1 MYAARIQ
8 MILGFAEREHHPSGF
23 GFVDWS
29 NVEVKNDQ
37 GDGFKLRERVCLSW
51 SVETKGV
58 RLRMMLLNSRI
69 FGKRPSS
76 QRIWIRALVKR

>member
-37 GDGFKLRERVCLSW
+37 GDGFKLRERV
-51 SVETKGV
+51 SVYLGAWRRRV
-58 RLRMMLLNSRI
+58 C
-69 FGKRPSS
+69 
-76 QRIWIRALVKR
+76 AYV